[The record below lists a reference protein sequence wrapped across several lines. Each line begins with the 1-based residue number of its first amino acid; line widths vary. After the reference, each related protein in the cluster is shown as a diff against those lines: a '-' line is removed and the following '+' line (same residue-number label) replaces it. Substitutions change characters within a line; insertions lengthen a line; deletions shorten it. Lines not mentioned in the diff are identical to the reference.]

1 MIRDAQLRPSEEERG
16 IRSAFSFGEPVKWV
30 CDDECV
36 ILMDAVSRSVMGTVA
51 TNAADVI
58 PL

>member
-1 MIRDAQLRPSEEERG
+1 MIRDVELRPSEEERR
-16 IRSAFSFGEPVKWV
+16 IRSATSFGEPVRWV

-36 ILMDAVSRSVMGTVA
+36 KLMAVASRDVMGTVA